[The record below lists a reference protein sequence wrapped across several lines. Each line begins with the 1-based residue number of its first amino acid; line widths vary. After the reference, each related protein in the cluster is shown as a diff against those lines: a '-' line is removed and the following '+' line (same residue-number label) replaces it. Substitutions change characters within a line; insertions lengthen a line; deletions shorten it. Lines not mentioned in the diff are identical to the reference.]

1 MKGRENPMV
10 KIEAIIKP
18 HKLDAV
24 KEALVKA
31 GVSGMTVTEV
41 RGFGK
46 QKGHEELVG
55 GDTVTIEFLPKLK
68 LEVVCRD
75 EEKDKILDAISR
87 AAKSGKIGDGKIFV
101 IPVADA
107 FRIRTAEKG
116 DQALQ

>member
-1 MKGRENPMV
+1 MV
-10 KIEAIIKP
+10 KIEAVIKP

-24 KEALVKA
+24 KEALVKV

-46 QKGHEELVG
+46 QKGHEELVS
-55 GDTVTIEFLPKLK
+55 GDTPTIEFLPKLK

-75 EEKDKILDAISR
+75 VDKDKILEALTR
-87 AAKSGKIGDGKIFV
+87 AARTGKIGDGKVFV
-101 IPVADA
+101 ITVADA
-107 FRIRTAEKG
+107 LRIRTSEKG

>member
-1 MKGRENPMV
+1 MV
-10 KIEAIIKP
+10 KIEAVIKP

-24 KEALVKA
+24 KEALVKV

-46 QKGHEELVG
+46 QKGHEELLG

-75 EEKDKILDAISR
+75 EDREKIMEALSR
-87 AAKSGKIGDGKIFV
+87 AAKTGKIGDGKVFV
-101 IPVADA
+101 IQVQDA
-107 FRIRTAEKG
+107 LRIRTSEKG
-116 DQALQ
+116 DLALQ